1 MHIATK
7 SSKIDIS
14 LENNTRLISNE
25 VSQYLKKG
33 DIFFLYGE
41 IGVGKST
48 FIKYLIN
55 FLQSK
60 SNLKQ
65 TEVPSPTFNIVNEYK
80 TKDFIIQHYDLFR
93 INDHRELQ
101 NIGLFEN
108 NKDLVTFIE
117 WPEIIKEKPK
127 KRIELLFSYEG
138 DFKKRSLVIS
148 SDFRKEIV
156 DEFK

>member
-14 LENNTRLISNE
+14 LENNTRLISNDI
-25 VSQYLKKG
+25 SRFLKKG

-60 SNLKQ
+60 NNQKE
-65 TEVPSPTFNIVNEYK
+65 TEVPSPTFNILNEYK
-80 TKDFIIQHYDLFR
+80 TKDYIIQHYDLFR

-127 KRIELLFSYEG
+127 KRIELLFSYEQ

-156 DEFK
+156 NEFK

>member
-1 MHIATK
+1 MKI
-7 SSKIDIS
+7 SSLTD
-14 LENNTRLISNE
+14 
-25 VSQYLKKG
+25 LKKLSKDIKNKLLPG
-33 DIFFLYGE
+33 DFIFLYGE

-108 NKDLVTFIE
+108 NKDSVTFIE

-127 KRIELLFSYEG
+127 KRIELLFSYED

>member
-7 SSKIDIS
+7 SSKINIS

-25 VSQYLKKG
+25 VSQLLIKG

-108 NKDLVTFIE
+108 NKDY
-117 WPEIIKEKPK
+117 
-127 KRIELLFSYEG
+127 R
-138 DFKKRSLVIS
+138 
-148 SDFRKEIV
+148 
-156 DEFK
+156 

>member
-7 SSKIDIS
+7 SSKINIS

-25 VSQYLKKG
+25 VSQLLIKG

-80 TKDFIIQHYDLFR
+80 TKDFIIQHYDLYR

-108 NKDLVTFIE
+108 NKDSVTFIE

-127 KRIELLFSYEG
+127 KELNYYLVMRMIS
-138 DFKKRSLVIS
+138 KKEVW
-148 SDFRKEIV
+148 
-156 DEFK
+156 

>member
-14 LENNTRLISNE
+14 LENNTRLISND
-25 VSQYLKKG
+25 VSRFLKKG

-60 SNLKQ
+60 NNLKQ

-108 NKDLVTFIE
+108 NKNTVTFIE
-117 WPEIIKEKPK
+117 
-127 KRIELLFSYEG
+127 F
-138 DFKKRSLVIS
+138 LVIS
-148 SDFRKEIV
+148 NSFSEKNQ
-156 DEFK
+156 

>member
-7 SSKIDIS
+7 SSKINIS

-25 VSQYLKKG
+25 VSQLLIKG

-93 INDHRELQ
+93 INDHKELQ
-101 NIGLFEN
+101 NIG
-108 NKDLVTFIE
+108 D
-117 WPEIIKEKPK
+117 
-127 KRIELLFSYEG
+127 
-138 DFKKRSLVIS
+138 
-148 SDFRKEIV
+148 RKSV
-156 DEFK
+156 V

>member
-1 MHIATK
+1 MKI
-7 SSKIDIS
+7 SSIRKLEKITNKIKKIIS
-14 LENNTRLISNE
+14 P
-25 VSQYLKKG
+25 G
-33 DIFFLYGE
+33 DSIFLYGE

-93 INDHRELQ
+93 INDHKELQ

-108 NKDLVTFIE
+108 NKDSVTFIE

-127 KRIELLFSYEG
+127 KRIELLFSYEE

>member
-14 LENNTRLISNE
+14 LENNTRLISND
-25 VSQYLKKG
+25 VSRFLKKG

-60 SNLKQ
+60 SNQKQ
-65 TEVPSPTFNIVNEYK
+65 TEVPSPTFNILNEYK
-80 TKDFIIQHYDLFR
+80 TKDFIIHHYDLFR

-108 NKDLVTFIE
+108 NKDSVTFIE

-127 KRIELLFSYEG
+127 KRIELSFSYEE

>member
-25 VSQYLKKG
+25 VSHFLKKG

-60 SNLKQ
+60 SNMKQ
-65 TEVPSPTFNIVNEYK
+65 TEVPSPTFNIVFEYK
-80 TKDFIIQHYDLFR
+80 IKDFTIKHYDLYR
-93 INDHRELQ
+93 LKNKQDIR

-108 NKDLVTFIE
+108 IEQNITLIE
-117 WPEIIKEKPK
+117 WPELIKEKPFN
-127 KRIELLFSYEG
+127 RIDIFFKYEKNMNDRILKIKTYG
-138 DFKKRSLVIS
+138 RL
-148 SDFRKEIV
+148 KEY
-156 DEFK
+156 EF

>member
-1 MHIATK
+1 M
-7 SSKIDIS
+7 
-14 LENNTRLISNE
+14 N
-25 VSQYLKKG
+25 Y
-33 DIFFLYGE
+33 
-41 IGVGKST
+41 
-48 FIKYLIN
+48 
-55 FLQSK
+55 
-60 SNLKQ
+60 
-65 TEVPSPTFNIVNEYK
+65 TEVPSPTFNILNEYK

>member
-25 VSQYLKKG
+25 VSQFLKRG

-55 FLQSK
+55 YLQSK
-60 SNLKQ
+60 INLKQ
-65 TEVPSPTFNIVNEYK
+65 TEVPSPTFNIV
-80 TKDFIIQHYDLFR
+80 IQHYDLFR

-108 NKDLVTFIE
+108 NKDSVTFIE

-127 KRIELLFSYEG
+127 KRIELLFSYEE
-138 DFKKRSLVIS
+138 DYKKRSLVIS

>member
-14 LENNTRLISNE
+14 LENNTRLISND
-25 VSQYLKKG
+25 VSRFLKKG

-60 SNLKQ
+60 SNQKQ
-65 TEVPSPTFNIVNEYK
+65 TEVPSPTFNILNEYK
-80 TKDFIIQHYDLFR
+80 TKDYIIQHYDLFR

-108 NKDLVTFIE
+108 NKNSVTFIE

-127 KRIELLFSYEG
+127 K
-138 DFKKRSLVIS
+138 KN
-148 SDFRKEIV
+148 
-156 DEFK
+156 